1 MAKKTTVKK
10 QRPAGTN
17 RESSANTRERAA
29 LMTSLR
35 EHVQQRTG
43 TQAEK
48 AEVLGITQPRL
59 NDLLKNRVDKFSL
72 DALVL
77 LAKKAGLRVNVN
89 VQPVQIL
96 PRPSSINRRLTT
108 VPSTFAPHPS
118 ELGQLDSKQGTSLF
132 LRLLRCEAIANGL
145 SPKDVVLSSNTNAP
159 DGGIDAKVDNS
170 PTSNALLA
178 KGSTYYQIKTGS
190 GFKPWQPG
198 ALKKELFG
206 KSNAAPSRKRL
217 GNTIKTCLEQNG
229 TYALVTL
236 GHDLL
241 PHQHTEA
248 RTHLTNLF
256 QACGYA
262 EPKVEVYGQGQIAG
276 ELDKYP
282 SLCLDLIGLD
292 DGGFRTIED
301 WKHSPH
307 MQGVLQLGSE
317 QEKFI
322 KEIRTAL
329 RENAVQHI
337 RIIGEPGIG
346 KTRLVLESVSDDD
359 IAPSVVYVPSGEAFQ
374 KSKLFKELLKSD
386 RYSVTLIIDDCDDR
400 DRASIWSALKVR
412 KGIKLITIDHGPD
425 ETHDSAMRM
434 YHCPPLADEQIKN
447 ILFGYLQQNA
457 DLHNWAG
464 WCSGSPRVAHLVG
477 ENLKSNPAHVLKSPA
492 DVPIWDRYII
502 GHKEMDGPE
511 AGQHRLVL
519 RHIALFY
526 RFGFESPVSEEGE
539 FICDLVKE
547 TDPTM
552 TWGKFQEIVQHYRD
566 KRILQGSHTLF
577 IVPKAL
583 HIYLWVDFWKNHG
596 RGFQF
601 QTFMERIPR
610 DMKRW
615 FLQLFIYAHG
625 ASPAQTVVKDILSTT
640 GPFSDHDFLVS
651 KTGLQFL
658 NYLSEAD
665 PSATLALLERTIKTW
680 LHAELYGW
688 ALVRHE
694 VVWSLEKIVVWDEYF
709 VRAVNVLIPMAL
721 AIDAGS
727 SDPPKELL
735 LSLFNF
741 GLGWAATQAA
751 PSKRLPIL
759 KDLVM
764 SNDAGRRA
772 LGLEMCQQWL
782 KIRSDPRIVGTE
794 YQGLKPTIEFWRPET
809 YGEVFDYWRQ
819 VLHFLRVEMKRF
831 NATDRNRVAEVL
843 ITASEEL
850 VRIEAMA
857 GEVMVIL
864 FELADDK
871 AINRKLFARFVI
883 RTLHGNTDDLDKK
896 ILARVRQLD
905 KVLTGTSVW
914 ERTERYVLH
923 STWEEDDVFQ
933 EGEYRESKLPG
944 MRVRDLARE
953 YMRDFTAFSEHLPKL
968 VRVSG
973 DRVPELGMECGKLA
987 ESKFDEEL
995 FKHIESGHPDINGF
1009 FVSGYFSGL
1018 RTRDEKRWET
1028 LLHRLLHNHMT
1039 RKIAI
1044 ACIGRS
1050 DFTESLLR
1058 DMLIL
1063 LREGK
1068 IDSTAFADFAFR
1080 QDKDKISDHLFQEI
1094 ITTLLR
1100 RPDQT
1105 SVNISRR
1112 LVYNYYFTQSSSAD
1126 FPEELVFD
1134 VLALHPD
1141 AEDRHSIT
1149 LGDWKR
1155 IAKRFIEKHPTRSV
1169 DLLNDI
1175 LRSMRQISVY
1185 DKRLIVEIADE
1196 IVRDHPPEAWKI
1208 ISEILISDTEN
1219 RRTVIHWLADTR
1231 FEDMPRQEMTENE
1244 TLDGFADTGFEDMP
1258 RPSTANYLPAEE
1270 VVRWIKEDPE
1280 QRQRLIREILPK
1292 TLDQEM
1298 GGGLTRLFIEEFCD
1312 DDCMASSLFVHFHM
1326 GGWTGPE
1333 SDYLSRKRDA
1343 ARQWLK
1349 EILSV
1354 KIRLWLE
1361 KYIDYLN
1368 GRIEAEKIQ
1377 EEREF

>member
-1 MAKKTTVKK
+1 
-10 QRPAGTN
+10 
-17 RESSANTRERAA
+17 
-29 LMTSLR
+29 MTSLR

-374 KSKLFKELLKSD
+374 KSKLFKELLKPD
-386 RYSVTLIIDDCDDR
+386 RYYSVTLVIDDCDNR

-492 DVPIWDRYII
+492 DVPIWDRFII
-502 GHKEMDGPE
+502 GHKEMDSRE
-511 AGQHRLVL
+511 AEQHRIVL
-519 RHIALFY
+519 RHIALFH

-539 FICDLVKE
+539 FICSLVKE
-547 TDPTM
+547 ADQTM
-552 TWGKFQEIVQHYRD
+552 TWGRFQEIVQHYRD

-583 HIYLWVDFWKNHG
+583 HVYLWVDFWKNYG
-596 RGFQF
+596 REFPFQA
-601 QTFMERIPR
+601 FMERIPPG
-610 DMKRW
+610 MKRW

-625 ASPAQTVVKDILSTT
+625 APPAQDVVKDILSTT
-640 GPFSDHDFLVS
+640 GPFSNREFLLS
-651 KTGLQFL
+651 ETGLGFL

-665 PSATLALLERTIKTW
+665 PAGTLALLERTIKTW

-688 ALVRHE
+688 HLVRHD
-694 VVWSLEKIVVWDEYF
+694 VVGALEKIVVWDEF
-709 VRAVNVLIPMAL
+709 FTRAVNVLIPMAL
-721 AIDAGS
+721 AVDAGS
-727 SDPPKELL
+727 SDEPKDLL
-735 LSLFNF
+735 LSLFNI
-741 GLGWAATQAA
+741 LGAATQAT
-751 PSKRLPIL
+751 PSKRLLIL

-764 SNDAGRRA
+764 SNDTGRRA

-782 KIRSDPRIVGTE
+782 KTEGTFRIIGPE

-809 YGEVFDYWRQ
+809 YGEVFDCWRE
-819 VLHFLRVEMKRF
+819 VLRFLRIEMKRF
-831 NATDRNRVAEVL
+831 NAADRNRVVEVL
-843 ITASEEL
+843 VNASEDL
-850 VRIEAMA
+850 VRIGAMA
-857 GEVMVIL
+857 GEVMDIL
-864 FELADDK
+864 FDLGEDK
-871 AINRKLFARFVI
+871 EVNREPLVRFVI
-883 RTLHGNTDDLDKK
+883 RTLHGNTDNLDKT

-905 KVLTGTSVW
+905 KVLTGTSLW

-923 STWEEDDVFQ
+923 STWEEDDVFRG
-933 EGEYRESKLPG
+933 GEYKKSTLPDK
-944 MRVRDLARE
+944 RVRGLAGE
-953 YMRDFTAFSEHLPKL
+953 YMRNFTAFSEHLPKL
-968 VRVSG
+968 IRASG
-973 DRVPELGMECGKLA
+973 RRLPDLGMECGKLA
-987 ESKFDEEL
+987 ESRFDEEL
-995 FKHIESGHPDINGF
+995 LKHIESGHTHINRF

-1018 RTRDEKRWET
+1018 RTQDEKRWET
-1028 LLHRLLHNHMT
+1028 LLHGLLHNRMT

-1063 LREGK
+1063 LKEEQL
-1068 IDSTAFADFAFR
+1068 DSTAFADFAFR
-1080 QDKDKISDHLFQEI
+1080 QDRDRISDHLFQEI

-1112 LVYNYYFTQSSSAD
+1112 LVYNYYFAQGSSAD
-1126 FPEELVFD
+1126 FPEDLVFD
-1134 VLALHPD
+1134 VLALNSET
-1141 AEDRHSIT
+1141 EDRHSIS

-1155 IAKRFIEKHPTRSV
+1155 IAKRFIKKHPTRSV

-1196 IVRDHPPEAWKI
+1196 IVRDRPSEAWKI

-1219 RRTVIHWLADTR
+1219 RRTVIHWLADTG

-1244 TLDGFADTGFEDMP
+1244 TLDGLADTGFEDMP

-1280 QRQRLIREILPK
+1280 QRQGLILEILPR
-1292 TLDQEM
+1292 TLVQAT
-1298 GGGLTRLFIEEFCD
+1298 GGRLTTLFIEEFCD
-1312 DDCMASSLFVHFHM
+1312 DDRMAGSLFVHFHM
-1326 GGWTGPE
+1326 GAWTGPE
-1333 SDYLSRKRDA
+1333 SDYLLSKRDA
-1343 ARQWLK
+1343 ARRYLK
-1349 EILSV
+1349 EISSV
-1354 KIRLWLE
+1354 KIQSWLG

-1368 GRIEAEKIQ
+1368 SLIEDAKIR